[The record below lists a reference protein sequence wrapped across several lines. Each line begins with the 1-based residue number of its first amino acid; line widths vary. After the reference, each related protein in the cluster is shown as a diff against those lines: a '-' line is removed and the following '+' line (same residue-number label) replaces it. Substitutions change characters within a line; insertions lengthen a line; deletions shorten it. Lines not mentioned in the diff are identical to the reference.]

1 MFKLA
6 RAGAVALPLV
16 FGGQA
21 VAVEYMSADVL
32 VRDIAA
38 SISGDNFT
46 CAATVLTNGS
56 GDDSARSVTLVI
68 VLPLEVKLL
77 DRSPA
82 CTPVDIT
89 GGTGTWTSHVICKW
103 ESFTRH
109 SPQSVKIITTKS
121 RHPRSKSCGALIW
134 NLVPD
139 PDPANNARSAT
150 AP

>member
-1 MFKLA
+1 
-6 RAGAVALPLV
+6 
-16 FGGQA
+16 
-21 VAVEYMSADVL
+21 MSADVL
-32 VRDIAA
+32 VQDITA
-38 SISGDNFT
+38 SIAGDNFT
-46 CAATVLTNGS
+46 CAATILTNGG
-56 GDDSARSVTLVI
+56 GDDSARNVTLVI

-82 CTPVDIT
+82 CAPVSIT
-89 GGTGTWTSHVICKW
+89 GGTGTWTSHVVCKW
-103 ESFTRH
+103 ASIARH

-139 PDPANNARSAT
+139 PDPANNSRSAT